1 MLEWSAL
8 ILFII
13 SCVVIVYHH
22 AGYPLLLRVLS
33 RRDSTPPPYFH
44 RHFRLTP
51 LDLMLPRICLV
62 MPAHN
67 EAVTI
72 SDKIYNLG
80 TLDYPESNLRIIII
94 CDGCTDNTAEIA
106 RAAARARENQHLT
119 IDIVEKP
126 DNCGKVAV
134 LNEAISLCE
143 CDVVA
148 LSDVSA
154 LLSIDSLLV
163 TASQLSEEDTGVVC
177 GSYQFY
183 QSLSAGEQAYWA
195 YQRQIKTRESAIGAT
210 LGVHGA
216 FYAFRRK
223 LFDRLPPDT
232 INDDFVL
239 PVNIVMKGY
248 QCLYDPRIVA
258 VELEQ
263 ACNEMDFNRR
273 KRIAAGNVQ
282 QAIRCIGLLQPRFGK
297 IAFNF
302 FSGKF
307 LRPMM
312 PVFLF
317 LALFSSAWLAPVHWF
332 YALAFGGQ
340 LSAYLIS
347 TFYILT
353 GSQPGWKPLRIIYY
367 ILSGHMAMGVGL
379 LRYAFGL
386 ESGQWKKVEPGS
398 ATKSS
403 KGSTQGV

>member
-1 MLEWSAL
+1 MLDWLAVS
-8 ILFII
+8 LFIL
-13 SCVVIVYHH
+13 SSVVVVYHH
-22 AGYPLLLRVLS
+22 AGYPLLLRFLS
-33 RRDSTPPPYFH
+33 RDNPTPPPYFH
-44 RHFRLTP
+44 RQFRITP
-51 LDLMLPRICLV
+51 LDFMLPRVCLV

-67 EAVTI
+67 EAETI

-80 TLDYPESNLRIIII
+80 TLDYPEDKLRIIIV
-94 CDGCTDNTAEIA
+94 CDGCTDNTADIA
-106 RAAARARENQHLT
+106 KAAAKARENRHLT
-119 IDIVEKP
+119 IDVVEKTQ
-126 DNCGKVAV
+126 NCGKVAV
-134 LNEAISLCE
+134 LNEAISLCD

-154 LLSIDSLLV
+154 LLSIDSLLI
-163 TASQLSEEDTGVVC
+163 TATQLSEEDTGVIC
-177 GSYQFY
+177 GSYQFF

-195 YQRQIKTRESAIGAT
+195 YQRQIKTKESAIGAT

-273 KRIAAGNVQ
+273 KRIASGNVQ
-282 QAIRCIGLLQPRFGK
+282 QAIRCIGLLHPRFGK

-317 LALFSSAWLAPVHWF
+317 LILASSAFLAPVHWF
-332 YALAFGGQ
+332 YLLAFGGQ
-340 LSAYLIS
+340 FLAYII
-347 TFYILT
+347 TIFCILT
-353 GSQPGWKPLRIIYY
+353 AGQPGWKPLRIIYY
-367 ILSGHMAMGVGL
+367 ILSGHLAMAVGL

-386 ESGQWKKVEPGS
+386 ESGQWKKVESGS
-398 ATKSS
+398 TNKRS

>member
-1 MLEWSAL
+1 MFDWIAL
-8 ILFII
+8 TLFIVA
-13 SCVVIVYHH
+13 CLVIIYHH
-22 AGYPLLLRVLS
+22 AGYPLLLRVMS
-33 RRDSTPPPYFH
+33 RRHPSPPPYFH
-44 RHFRLTP
+44 RHFTVTP
-51 LDLMLPRICLV
+51 LDFMLPRICLV

-67 EAVTI
+67 EADTI

-80 TLDYPESNLRIIII
+80 TLDYPENKLRIIIV
-94 CDGCTDNTAEIA
+94 CDGCTDDTAEIA
-106 RAAARARENQHLT
+106 RGAAKARENRHLT
-119 IDIVEKP
+119 IDVVDKP
-126 DNCGKVAV
+126 ENCGKVEV
-134 LNEAISLCE
+134 LNEAISLCD
-143 CDVVA
+143 CDVVV

-154 LLSIDSLLV
+154 LLSIDSLLI
-163 TASQLSEEDTGVVC
+163 TASQLSEDDTGVVC
-177 GSYQFY
+177 GSYQFF

-195 YQRQIKTRESAIGAT
+195 YQRQIKTRESNIGAT

-223 LFDRLPPDT
+223 LFERLPSDT

-248 QCLYDPRIVA
+248 KCLYDPRIVA

-282 QAIRCIGLLQPRFGK
+282 QAIRCISLLQPRFGK

-317 LALFSSAWLAPVHWF
+317 MALVSSAWLATDHWF
-332 YALAFGGQ
+332 YTLAFSGQ
-340 LSAYLIS
+340 LAAYVIS
-347 TFYILT
+347 GFCILS
-353 GSQPGWKPLRIIYY
+353 GYQPDWKPLRVLYY
-367 ILSGHMAMGVGL
+367 IVSGHMAMGIGL
-379 LRYAFGL
+379 LRYALGL
-386 ESGQWKKVEPGS
+386 ESGQWKKVESGS
-398 ATKSS
+398 QTKRS

>member
-1 MLEWSAL
+1 MLEWSAF
-8 ILFII
+8 ILFIV
-13 SCVVIVYHH
+13 SSVVIVYHH

-33 RRDSTPPPYFH
+33 RKNSAPPHYFH
-44 RHFRLTP
+44 RHFRVTP

-67 EAVTI
+67 EADTI

-80 TLDYPESNLRIIII
+80 TLDYPDSKLRILII

-106 RAAARARENQHLT
+106 RGAARARENQHLT

-126 DNCGKVAV
+126 ENCGKVAV

-154 LLSIDSLLV
+154 LLSVDSLLV
-163 TASQLSEEDTGVVC
+163 TASQLSEEDTGVIC
-177 GSYQFY
+177 GSYKFY

-282 QAIRCIGLLQPRFGK
+282 QAVRCIGLLQPRFGK

-317 LALFSSAWLAPVHWF
+317 LALLSSAWLTPVHWF
-332 YALAFGGQ
+332 YALAFSGQ
-340 LSAYLIS
+340 LLAYLIS

-353 GSQPGWKPLRIIYY
+353 RSQPGWKPLRIIYY
-367 ILSGHMAMGVGL
+367 ILSGHMAMGIGL

-386 ESGQWKKVEPGS
+386 ESGQWKKVESGS